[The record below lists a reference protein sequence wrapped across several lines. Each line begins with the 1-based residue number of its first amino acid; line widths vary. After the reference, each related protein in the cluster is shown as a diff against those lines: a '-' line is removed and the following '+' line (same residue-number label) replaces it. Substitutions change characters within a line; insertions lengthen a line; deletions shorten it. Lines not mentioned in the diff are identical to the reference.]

1 MKEDISKRIKNIRN
15 DLNMNKNEFANFLRD
30 KPTIFRSCRKW

>member
-15 DLNMNKNEFANFLRD
+15 DLNMNKNEFANFLRG
-30 KPTIFRSCRKW
+30 KSTIYWIY